1 MRKTIRIL
9 LAAGCFAGTL
19 AAEPAK
25 FTPHEYVSADG
36 TKVNAEL
43 GEFNV
48 PENRTKADS
57 HAITL
62 RFVRFK
68 STAAK
73 PGHPIVYLAGGP
85 GGSGIEALR
94 GTRFP
99 LAMALREFGDVIA
112 YDQRGINRS
121 GPDMRCNEQYMLPF
135 DKPLD
140 RAVSGPIAAAAAR
153 KCVERLRAS
162 GVDVG
167 AYNTRESAADLEDL
181 RKALGAEKLIL
192 WGISYGTHLSIA
204 TLRYHPQTVDKVI
217 LAGIEGPDDTYKL
230 PSDQQTLIE
239 EIARLAAHDGKTPDL
254 VASIRNVLRELEA
267 HPKTVS
273 LTHPVNGMTANVV
286 LGKLDLQVALADMLF
301 APDSFAGLPDLV
313 ARLEKGDWTA
323 LALLVAPRRMDDAG
337 SAMSLAMDC
346 ASGISASRKAL
357 IADEAKR
364 TLLGDAINAPF
375 PEICVGLDIPDAGD
389 DFRTPLVSNVRALLI
404 SGTLDGRTRPR
415 QAEELR
421 RTLPNAEHLIIE
433 GAGHSDPLFL
443 STPKILEAMKAF
455 LRGEPLRERYVAAP
469 PVTFIPVRKVA
480 SVSDDVLA
488 RYAGSYRIDDK
499 TVRRVVKAGSVL
511 YTVRGNNPPLAIRPS
526 SETEFFYE
534 VNSGSVVF
542 ELDAKG
548 NVTAMVVTQANGQK
562 DRAPRIQSQP

>member
-1 MRKTIRIL
+1 MRKKIRIL
-9 LAAGCFAGTL
+9 LAAVFCTTTL
-19 AAEPAK
+19 RAESPK
-25 FTPHEYVSADG
+25 FTPHEYVAADG
-36 TKVNAEL
+36 TKVSAEL
-43 GEFNV
+43 GEFSV
-48 PENRTKADS
+48 PENRSNPGS

-73 PGHPIVYLAGGP
+73 PGSPIVYLAGGP

-112 YDQRGINRS
+112 FDQRGVNKS
-121 GPDMRCNEQYMLPF
+121 GPDMRCNEPFLLPF

-140 RAVSGPIAAAAAR
+140 RTTGGPIMAAATR
-153 KCVERLRAS
+153 KCAERLRAS
-162 GVDVG
+162 GVDVS
-167 AYNTRESAADLEDL
+167 AYNTRESAADLDDL
-181 RKALGAEKLIL
+181 RKALGAEKLVL
-192 WGISYGTHLSIA
+192 WAISYGTHLSIA
-204 TLRYHPQTVDKVI
+204 ALRYYPQSIDKVI

-230 PSDQQTLIE
+230 PSDQQALIE
-239 EIARLAAHDGKTPDL
+239 EIARLAAHDGKSPDL

-267 HPKTVS
+267 RPKTVS
-273 LTHPVNGMTANVV
+273 LTHPMNGMTANVTV
-286 LGKLDLQVALADMLF
+286 GKLDFQVALTDMLF
-301 APDSFAGLPDLV
+301 APDTFAGLPDFV
-313 ARLEKGDWTA
+313 TRVEKGDWTA
-323 LALLVAPRRMDDAG
+323 LALAAAQRRMGDAG
-337 SAMSLAMDC
+337 SMMSTAMDC

-357 IADEAKR
+357 IAGEAKR

-375 PEICVGLDIPDAGD
+375 PEVCAGLEIPDLGD
-389 DFRTPLVSNVRALLI
+389 DFRAPLASDVRALII

-415 QAEELR
+415 QADELR
-421 RTLPNAEHLIIE
+421 RMMPHAEHLVIE

-469 PVTFIPVRKVA
+469 PVRFIPIRTVA
-480 SVSDDVLA
+480 NVSDDVLA

-511 YTVRGNNPPLAIRPS
+511 YTIRGNNPPLAIRPS
-526 SETEFFYE
+526 SDTEFFYE
-534 VNSGSVVF
+534 AIPGAVHF
-542 ELDAKG
+542 EIDGKG
-548 NVTAMVVTQANGQK
+548 NVTGMVVTQPNGQK
-562 DRAPRIQSQP
+562 DRAPRMP